1 MSDDSGFGF
10 VASGAEGGS
19 SFLVSN
25 GSLLPFLEAKKA
37 RNRRYMLL
45 RELSRAVWSGTLP
58 AHGVRYCSRKAIPAE
73 TQKKD
78 GTWVPTGMPGHIEV
92 QSRDEGTRHSYHGLG
107 RCASPLVCPFC
118 SAVIQAH
125 RAAEVMRA
133 GQYMLAHGFQVA
145 MVTLTASHSRTTS
158 LVDFVARFQAAQRD
172 MRMHR
177 QFKNWQK
184 TPAHDLQFRR
194 SKQRTTTRTLVG
206 ANWLALS
213 HAHTFLFRKAQGFYA
228 AGSRKVYKNIS
239 KMWVKALEG
248 VGLEGSLERA
258 ARVDLPR
265 ANEKLDAARAQES
278 SESVNNLCAYISK
291 AFGWEMAGGRNKK
304 GREQGRRISVWELQA
319 AALTDRPDLLPRY
332 AEYMRAIKG
341 VNWLRW
347 SQGLRQFCGIVE
359 ESDKEILERG
369 EAGEETIWIFSDSEF
384 AHVWRQGG
392 QGKILDAADR
402 EGATGIAK
410 AMEAAMQNC
419 DIETESSSNDF
430 FVFEGRT

>member
-73 TQKKD
+73 TQKR
-78 GTWVPTGMPGHIEV
+78 TAPVPTGMPGHIEV
-92 QSRDEGTRHSYHGLG
+92 QSRDEGARHSYHGLG

-206 ANWLALS
+206 ANPVG
-213 HAHTFLFRKAQGFYA
+213 TFTRTYFSFSKGPRLLRGGKQKSLQKYFKKC
-228 AGSRKVYKNIS
+228 GSR
-239 KMWVKALEG
+239 LEG

-291 AFGWEMAGGRNKK
+291 AFGGKWR
-304 GREQGRRISVWELQA
+304 A
-319 AALTDRPDLLPRY
+319 AATRKVGSKGGALASGNCKLLHSQIGLTFCHG
-332 AEYMRAIKG
+332 MR
-341 VNWLRW
+341 
-347 SQGLRQFCGIVE
+347 STC
-359 ESDKEILERG
+359 ERSR
-369 EAGEETIWIFSDSEF
+369 A
-384 AHVWRQGG
+384 
-392 QGKILDAADR
+392 
-402 EGATGIAK
+402 
-410 AMEAAMQNC
+410 
-419 DIETESSSNDF
+419 
-430 FVFEGRT
+430 

>member
-184 TPAHDLQFRR
+184 HRR
-194 SKQRTTTRTLVG
+194 TIYNFGGRNNGRQPGHWWAQIR
-206 ANWLALS
+206 LALS
-213 HAHTFLFRKAQGFYA
+213 HAHTFLFERPKAFTRREAEKFTKIFQ
-228 AGSRKVYKNIS
+228 
-239 KMWVKALEG
+239 KMWVKA
-248 VGLEGSLERA
+248 
-258 ARVDLPR
+258 
-265 ANEKLDAARAQES
+265 
-278 SESVNNLCAYISK
+278 
-291 AFGWEMAGGRNKK
+291 
-304 GREQGRRISVWELQA
+304 RR
-319 AALTDRPDLLPRY
+319 
-332 AEYMRAIKG
+332 
-341 VNWLRW
+341 
-347 SQGLRQFCGIVE
+347 CG
-359 ESDKEILERG
+359 
-369 EAGEETIWIFSDSEF
+369 A
-384 AHVWRQGG
+384 
-392 QGKILDAADR
+392 
-402 EGATGIAK
+402 
-410 AMEAAMQNC
+410 
-419 DIETESSSNDF
+419 
-430 FVFEGRT
+430 